1 MRPNRIVEVVP
12 DETEPETLR
21 FRTKGDANDAVD
33 GGLVHY
39 KNVVGT
45 PVFTIPRLGYL
56 ADYIQ
61 HPPGMYVAL
70 SAGAVLILLVFL
82 PDLFSKEEE
91 KEGPQDRKKKK
102 KRRRRA
108 GQAAASRKGKG
119 TEHQDVGNA
128 ERGSL

>member
-1 MRPNRIVEVVP
+1 
-12 DETEPETLR
+12 
-21 FRTKGDANDAVD
+21 
-33 GGLVHY
+33 
-39 KNVVGT
+39 
-45 PVFTIPRLGYL
+45 
-56 ADYIQ
+56 
-61 HPPGMYVAL
+61 MYVAL

-119 TEHQDVGNA
+119 RKHQDVGNA